1 MQQMQHQSAQ
11 VKVSR
16 SPEVAQSLL
25 RIAQSTMAEDLANS
39 PLGLHTA
46 QVCKPLI
53 MQDLLLSAGPPH
65 ASTLVVQPHTLNL
78 QGYRVCFWQLQ
89 MEVGNAWDAMLLHL
103 DKD

>member
-1 MQQMQHQSAQ
+1 MPAQECLDLNTAPVNLQDTMQLMQYQPVQ
-11 VKVSR
+11 VKVAR

-53 MQDLLLSAGPPH
+53 MQHLLLPAGPPH
-65 ASTLVVQPHTLNL
+65 ASTLVVQPHTLDL
-78 QGYRVCFWQLQ
+78 Q
-89 MEVGNAWDAMLLHL
+89 
-103 DKD
+103 